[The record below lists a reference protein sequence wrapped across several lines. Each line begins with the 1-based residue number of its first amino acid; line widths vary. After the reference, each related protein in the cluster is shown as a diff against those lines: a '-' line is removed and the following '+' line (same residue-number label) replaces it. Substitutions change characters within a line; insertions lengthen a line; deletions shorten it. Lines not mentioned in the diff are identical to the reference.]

1 MVKRH
6 PLDTLY
12 VGVDV
17 ETRDDALR
25 MFDTLASAGAR
36 RIKIGPV
43 LMLEMGIPAIS
54 HELNQRMLNDWFMD
68 AKFSNTDGILGKTA
82 EKACEQGNFAALNCM
97 ADSGPLA
104 MKLFADACR
113 KYDVQSLA
121 VSFLT
126 TKDDGMAA
134 HQHNGRTALEQVLF
148 YANDWV
154 APSGVD
160 GMVCSAKEAPNL
172 RESGYEGVLVC
183 PGIRFAGSDAGDQ
196 RRVMTP
202 AKAIQGGIDFIVMA
216 SDILKEPAARI
227 RRYADEVGA
236 VI

>member
-1 MVKRH
+1 MLKKH

-17 ETRDDALR
+17 ETRGDALR

-43 LMLEMGIPAIS
+43 LMLEMGIAEIS
-54 HELNQRMLNDWFMD
+54 HELRRRGLSDWFMD

-82 EKACEQGNFAALNCM
+82 AKACEQGNFTALNCM
-97 ADSGPLA
+97 ADSGPES

-113 KYDVQSLA
+113 GHSVQSLA

-126 TKDDGMAA
+126 TKDDVMAQG
-134 HQHNGRTALEQVLF
+134 QHNGRSALEQVLF
-148 YANDWV
+148 YANEWI
-154 APSGVD
+154 APSGMD
-160 GMVCSAKEAPNL
+160 GMVCSAQEAQAL
-172 RESGYEGVLVC
+172 RESGYAGVLVC
-183 PGIRFAGSDAGDQ
+183 PGIRFSGSVAGDQ

-202 AKAIQGGIDFIVMA
+202 SEAIQSGIDFTVMA
-216 SDILKEPAARI
+216 SDILADPIERI
-227 RRYADEVGA
+227 KRYTDEVGA
-236 VI
+236 VM